1 VLSYLC
7 ALEDFDASSPA
18 SPMTSTGSSADEH
31 GVFSIECLSEEA
43 AVMLRHRVNPGD
55 SRGDEGHA
63 EAADQKSLL
72 LLARSRF
79 ISGPSFTE
87 KRMVST

>member
-1 VLSYLC
+1 
-7 ALEDFDASSPA
+7 
-18 SPMTSTGSSADEH
+18 
-31 GVFSIECLSEEA
+31 
-43 AVMLRHRVNPGD
+43 MLRHRVNPGD
-55 SRGDEGHA
+55 SRADEGHA